1 MKNKFTK
8 YIFKQN
14 EYKVLYK
21 RLLFTCLILFIYILG
36 SNISLIAE
44 NGVQKQDNTFY
55 KIAVSNMGGDIH
67 TLNIFSLGLG
77 PWLTALIFFS
87 LLAYKNMD
95 KASRQTRKEKHYKE
109 KILTLVLSIIQGYFV
124 IHEYVIKDKI
134 HSENIFILL
143 LVIVTGTMLL
153 VWLADQNVRYGVAGP
168 MPIVLMSIVKSL
180 FQQKLATLHTSTLIL
195 VFIVAAI
202 VVALFILLVME
213 LIEYRINYRDIMN
226 FENQEIKK
234 YLAWKINPAGSIS
247 IMISVSVF
255 IILNNVLNLLL
266 SMTIQHKDIP
276 IQLLTFNNA
285 TGITLYMFLQIILGY
300 LLSRFILNTKNK
312 SKDFLRSGN
321 YFVGIQPGEAT
332 ERFLNKKARKICWIG
347 SIIVACIIA
356 VPLYSTLFVPQLAQQ
371 IYFAIQLIVLV
382 YIGINI
388 AETIKTYLYFDK
400 YKRFLNKY
408 W

>member
-8 YIFKQN
+8 HIFKQN

-21 RLLFTCLILFIYILG
+21 RSLFTCLILYIYILG
-36 SNISLIAE
+36 SNISLVAE
-44 NGVQKQDNTFY
+44 NGGQKHNDSFY
-55 KIAVSNMGGDIH
+55 KIAVSNMGGDVH

-77 PWLTALIFFS
+77 PWLTSLIFFS
-87 LLAYKNMD
+87 LLAYRNMD

-109 KILTLVLSIIQGYFV
+109 KLLTLALSIIQGYFV
-124 IHEYVIKDKI
+124 IHEYVVKDKI
-134 HSENIFILL
+134 HSENIVILL
-143 LVIVTGTMLL
+143 LVIVTGTILL
-153 VWLADQNVRYGVAGP
+153 VWMADQNVRYGIAGP
-168 MPIVLMSIVKSL
+168 MPIVLLSIVKSL
-180 FQQKLATLHTSTLIL
+180 FQQKLATLHTSTIIITFIIL
-195 VFIVAAI
+195 AI
-202 VVALFILLVME
+202 VISLFILLLME

-234 YLAWKINPAGSIS
+234 YLAWKVNPAGSIS
-247 IMISVSVF
+247 IMMSVSVF
-255 IILNNVLNLLL
+255 IILNNVINLVLAMFMNQDNL
-266 SMTIQHKDIP
+266 P

-285 TGITLYMFLQIILGY
+285 TGITLYICLQIILGY

-321 YFVGIQPGEAT
+321 YFIGVQPGKET
-332 ERFLNKKARKICWIG
+332 ENFLNKKARRICWIG
-347 SIIVACIIA
+347 STIVACIIA
-356 VPLYSTLFVPQLAQQ
+356 VPLYSTLFVPKLAQQ

-382 YIGINI
+382 YISINI